1 MFLCI
6 VTLLIWRR
14 IPWRIIALLFA
25 WTLCCFIYFE
35 WRLIDDNEA
44 PKLPVE
50 LTWDEKYKINGDQ
63 LRGFMEMADGTKL
76 YVVYKI
82 KSEEEKKMLVQQSLV
97 GMRFLVTA
105 GQWTDVTTEKGAHP
119 FSFSMAT
126 YLKGQN
132 AKGALEITS
141 WQSVGQT
148 HTITTSLANYRYALN
163 QHIEQTF
170 PQSLAA
176 EAQALIFGDQQHV
189 DEDLNRAY
197 QVLGIT
203 HLFAISGLHVA
214 LLSLMLYEVLIRCKL
229 RIQLAQLTIVIA
241 LPIYACLAGGA
252 PSVWR
257 AVLLVE
263 IIFAVRMLKGKIS
276 IDDALAVAFIVS
288 LLWQPAMVL
297 QVGFQLSYI
306 ACMSLIYG
314 HRFLTACTYW
324 WQQGFMM
331 TLLCQLL
338 AYPILLYH
346 FYELSLSS
354 FIANIVFVP
363 LFSFIILPINVVL
376 LVLTFISPWLAQLF
390 FTLYEPARQLITDV
404 IVQMQ
409 QLPYQLWIPGK
420 PTIAVMLLLMST
432 VVGAFVMW
440 EHGRKGMAFTLI
452 VVPVLV
458 FSTKHLWQNDLQISF
473 LNVGQGDCVVIE
485 LPRRQAVYVID
496 SGGLLRFGE
505 RDWRTKSGQYE
516 VGTQVVVPFLKGK
529 GISSIDAFVL
539 SHADADHV
547 EGAEEIMREIRVG
560 EIHISPNSLMEA
572 AMSDIREEASKRQIP
587 IVEKMAGE
595 RWQLED
601 VLFTYIWPTE
611 AAYEG
616 NNDSLVL
623 QLTYKQLRALF
634 TGDLEEAGEQVLVA
648 SGQVGPQ
655 TILKAGH
662 HGSKTSSSEAFIEAT
677 KPMVTIFMAGKN
689 NRYNHPHP
697 DVVER
702 FRSKGLH
709 TLSTKENGTIEIRT
723 DGETLQ
729 LMHN

>member
-1 MFLCI
+1 M
-6 VTLLIWRR
+6 
-14 IPWRIIALLFA
+14 
-25 WTLCCFIYFE
+25 YFE
-35 WRLIDDNEA
+35 WRLIDDNNA
-44 PKLPVE
+44 PILPIE
-50 LTWDEKYKINGDQ
+50 LTWTEKYKINGDQ
-63 LRGFMEMADGTKL
+63 LRGFTKTPEGTKL

-82 KSEEEKKMLVQQSLV
+82 KSEEEKEMLLQQSLS
-97 GMRFLVTA
+97 GMRFVVTT
-105 GQWTDVTTEKGAHP
+105 GEWTDVRIEKRAHR
-119 FSFSMAT
+119 FSFSMST
-126 YLKGQN
+126 YLKGEN
-132 AKGALEITS
+132 AKGTLEITS
-141 WQSVGQT
+141 WQSAGQKHSIAT
-148 HTITTSLANYRYALN
+148 LLASYRYALN
-163 QHIEQTF
+163 QHIVKTF
-170 PQSLAA
+170 PKSLAA

-214 LLSLMLYEVLIRCKL
+214 LLSFMLYELLIRSKV
-229 RIQLAQLTIVIA
+229 RIQLAQLVIVIA

-263 IIFAVRMLKGKIS
+263 IIFMVRMLKGKMG
-276 IDDALAVAFIVS
+276 IDDALAIAFIMS

-297 QVGFQLSYI
+297 QIGFQLSYI

-314 HRFLTACTYW
+314 QRFLTACNYW
-324 WQQGFMM
+324 WQQGFVM

-363 LFSFIILPINVVL
+363 LFSFIILPVNIVL
-376 LVLTFISPWLAQLF
+376 LVLTLVSPLLAQPF
-390 FTLYEPARQLITDV
+390 FAWYEPARQVITDV

-420 PTIAVMLLLMST
+420 PTIVVMVVLITT
-432 VVGAFVMW
+432 VICAFVLW
-440 EHGRKGMAFTLI
+440 EQGRKGMAILLVIVPALI
-452 VVPVLV
+452 
-458 FSTKHLWQNDLQISF
+458 FSLKHIGQNDLQISF
-473 LNVGQGDCVVIE
+473 VDVGQGDCIVIE

-516 VGTQVVVPFLKGK
+516 VGTEVVVPYLKGK
-529 GISSIDAFVL
+529 GISSIDTFIF

-547 EGAEEIMREIRVG
+547 EGAEEVMQEIRVK
-560 EIHISPNSLMEA
+560 EIHITPNSLQDD
-572 AMSDIREEASKRQIP
+572 AMSDIREEAGKRQIN
-587 IVEKMAGE
+587 IVEKVAGDDWE
-595 RWQLED
+595 LGN
-601 VLFTYIWPTE
+601 VSFTYIWPTDT
-611 AAYEG
+611 AYEG

-623 QLTYKQLRALF
+623 QLTYKQFRALF
-634 TGDLEEAGEQVLVA
+634 TGDLEEAGEQALVA
-648 SGQVGPQ
+648 SGRIIPQ

-662 HGSKTSSSEAFIEAT
+662 HGSKTSSSEAFIQAA
-677 KPMVTIFMAGKN
+677 KPMVTIFMAGKK

-697 DVVER
+697 EILER
-702 FRSKGLH
+702 FTKRGLY
-709 TLSTKENGTIEIRT
+709 TLSTKENGTIEVRT
-723 DGETLQ
+723 NGEMLR
-729 LMHN
+729 LEHR